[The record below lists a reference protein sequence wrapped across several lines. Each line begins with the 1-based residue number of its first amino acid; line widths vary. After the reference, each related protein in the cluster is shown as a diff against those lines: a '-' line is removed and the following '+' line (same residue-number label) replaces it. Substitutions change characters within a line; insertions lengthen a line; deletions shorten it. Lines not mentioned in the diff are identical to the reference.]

1 MKIINY
7 ISVSAIPVI
16 ILLIIMN
23 GFFEKNKLFDN
34 FIEGVIDGTKII
46 YNLFPT
52 LLGLFLA
59 VGMLRTSG
67 LLDYLIKI
75 ICPIFIRLNIPPEII
90 PLAVLRPISGGTSL
104 AIATNIIENY
114 GVDTKIGIIA
124 SVIMGATETTL
135 YTIAVYTSCINIKKN
150 RGILLAALSADFIS
164 IIVSIIICNLFL

>member
-7 ISVSAIPVI
+7 ISISAIPII
-16 ILLIIMN
+16 ILIIIGN

-34 FIEGVIDGTKII
+34 FIDGVVEGIKII

-52 LLGLFLA
+52 LLGLFVA
-59 VGMLRTSG
+59 VGMFRTSG
-67 LLDYLIKI
+67 LLDYI
-75 ICPIFIRLNIPPEII
+75 INIFVPIIVKLNIPKEIM
-90 PLAVLRPISGGTSL
+90 PLAILRPISGGTSL

-114 GVDTKIGIIA
+114 GVDTKIGKLA

-150 RGILLAALSADFIS
+150 RGILFAALSADLVS
-164 IIVSIIICNLFL
+164 IIISIIICNYF